1 MTRPNTP
8 PPTHPPAEDAP
19 PRFYRLDKALV
30 GDRLVPVTTEGEATH
45 ATIASLRRLM
55 AEGEH
60 ARRAF
65 QAEGQRM
72 TGRVHD
78 LEVQLGQAQ
87 HRADQ
92 AELLVAQQQRE
103 TALHGAAVRKLMA
116 KNAALIGEKRRI
128 RDMLM
133 AKHAPIPIHYRIDV
147 DREDQARESI
157 VVTLDTFPDKS
168 HAHEALAEAR
178 RMATRR
184 GGQLKTL
191 RLDTVAWRAVVQ
203 QMIDD

>member
-8 PPTHPPAEDAP
+8 LPTHPPADDAP

-30 GDRLVPVTTEGEATH
+30 GERLVPVATEGEATH
-45 ATIASLRRLM
+45 TTIASLRRLM
-55 AEGEH
+55 AEGEQ
-60 ARRAF
+60 ARRVV

-78 LEVQLGQAQ
+78 LEVQLGHAQ
-87 HRADQ
+87 HRAEQ

-133 AKHAPIPIHYRIDV
+133 SKHAPIPIHYRIDI

-157 VVTLDTFPDKS
+157 VVTLDTFPDRS
-168 HAHEALAEAR
+168 HTHEALAEAR
-178 RMATRR
+178 RTAARR
-184 GGQLKTL
+184 GAQLRTL

-203 QMIDD
+203 QGIDD

>member
-1 MTRPNTP
+1 MTLPNTP

-30 GDRLVPVTTEGEATH
+30 GDRLVPVATEGEATH
-45 ATIASLRRLM
+45 ATIGSLRRLM
-55 AEGEH
+55 AEGEQ

-78 LEVQLGQAQ
+78 LEVQLGHAQ

-103 TALHGAAVRKLMA
+103 AALHGAVVRKLMA

-157 VVTLDTFPDKS
+157 VVTLDTFPDRS
-168 HAHEALAEAR
+168 HTHEALAEAR
-178 RMATRR
+178 RTATRR
-184 GGQLKTL
+184 GGQLRTL

-203 QMIDD
+203 QVIDD

>member
-8 PPTHPPAEDAP
+8 PSTHPPAEDAP

-30 GDRLVPVTTEGEATH
+30 GERLVPVATEGEATH
-45 ATIASLRRLM
+45 TTIASLRRLM
-55 AEGEH
+55 AEGEQ
-60 ARRAF
+60 ARRVV

-72 TGRVHD
+72 TERVHD

-103 TALHGAAVRKLMA
+103 AVLHGAMVRKLMA

-157 VVTLDTFPDKS
+157 VVILDTFPDRS
-168 HAHEALAEAR
+168 HTHEALAEAR
-178 RMATRR
+178 RTAARR
-184 GGQLKTL
+184 GGQLRTL

-203 QMIDD
+203 QGIDD

>member
-1 MTRPNTP
+1 MTRSDTP
-8 PPTHPPAEDAP
+8 PPAHGSTKDAP
-19 PRFYRLDKALV
+19 APFYRLEKTLI
-30 GDRLVPVTTEGEATH
+30 GERLVPVPTENEATH
-45 ATIASLRRLM
+45 TTIASLRHLVV
-55 AEGEH
+55 EGAH
-60 ARRAF
+60 AHRMF
-65 QAEGQRM
+65 QAESQRM
-72 TGRVHD
+72 TLRIHD

-87 HRADQ
+87 HRAEQ

-203 QMIDD
+203 QVIND